1 MLCEAF
7 HRLCNVRDDLHGR
20 MWAFPKGEALNW
32 RAPAVLA
39 TLALTGCV
47 LTPAEVIEK
56 GTRQTASSRL
66 APRDVAA
73 CIGKNAESVTRSAT
87 TVAYPTGRRDF
98 EVVLQYPDVGAAA
111 VSRFSGTM
119 LYQRC
124 MVGKIS
130 RTRRIST
137 RTGLMASTPSRT
149 RGTAA
154 RSCFSWFYHAH
165 WRRLEL
171 QILCPP

>member
-1 MLCEAF
+1 M
-7 HRLCNVRDDLHGR
+7 
-20 MWAFPKGEALNW
+20 NW
-32 RAPAVLA
+32 GAPAVLVA
-39 TLALTGCV
+39 TLALTGCA

-111 VSRFSGTM
+111 VFSVKVSGAGSAITAWIAPI
-119 LYQRC
+119 L
-124 MVGKIS
+124 
-130 RTRRIST
+130 
-137 RTGLMASTPSRT
+137 TPPEVAF
-149 RGTAA
+149 GNLIWG
-154 RSCFSWFYHAH
+154 C
-165 WRRLEL
+165 
-171 QILCPP
+171 